1 MIYFAH
7 YHSPLG
13 MMTAAHD
20 EIGITA
26 LSFATVLKEGSKKQQ
41 NANNFVTTGEFV
53 SSTPLFD
60 TLFASLDA
68 YFSGQ
73 LMRFDLPL
81 HLIGTSF
88 QMRVWQAL
96 QEIPYGKQVSYAAL
110 AAHIGAPRSARAV
123 GMANHANPIAIV
135 VPCHRVIHSDGS
147 LGGYAGGIAIK
158 KALLEIEQRNCKN

>member
-41 NANNFVTTGEFV
+41 NANNFATTGEFV

-68 YFSGQ
+68 YFSVCIRDSGDGI
-73 LMRFDLPL
+73 L
-81 HLIGTSF
+81 LIGTPF

-158 KALLEIEQRNCKN
+158 KALLEAEQRNCKN